1 MLNMETISEEEEIEG
16 SIYKIY
22 KNMFFFIS
30 FYSNTHVLY
39 LTYIIP

>member
-22 KNMFFFIS
+22 KNMFFL
-30 FYSNTHVLY
+30 FYFTL
-39 LTYIIP
+39 IPMYYT